1 LKDRRTTGSVLLLL
15 SLLTVSAC
23 TRDSAGQSFAERE
36 AVPVLVAKAEQKT
49 VATRI
54 RAIGRVEAYSTVE
67 IKAQVSGQVIE
78 VDFKEGQEVK
88 KGDLLFKIDQR
99 PFQAALSQARAA
111 LSKSEAQLAQAVADE
126 RRWAM
131 LLKESVG
138 SPQQYDQAHANA
150 ESLRAT
156 VASDQAAAQAAEL
169 NLAYTTIHAPIDGRT
184 GNLLVHSG
192 NLVKANADNAMVTIN
207 QLKPVYVDFSIPEQ
221 RLSEVRRYM
230 ADRKLPVDTAIPGPQ
245 SIVESGVLSFVD
257 NAVDA
262 KTGTIELKGIFS
274 NEDGKLWPGQ
284 FVETT
289 LVLDERPN
297 TVLVPSQA
305 IQTGPDGS
313 YVFVID
319 KQMKAQARP
328 VVIGE
333 NYDAETIVERGI
345 TPGETVVTDGQ
356 LRLVPGSTVTIKR
369 GLKAESGV
377 AS

>member
-1 LKDRRTTGSVLLLL
+1 MLL

-131 LLKESVG
+131 LLKENVG

-156 VASDQAAAQAAEL
+156 VASDQAAVQAAEL

-184 GNLLVHSG
+184 GNFLVHSG
-192 NLVKANADNAMVTIN
+192 NLVKAHGDNAMVTIN

-230 ADRKLPVDTAIPGPQ
+230 AERKLPVDTAIPGPQ

-274 NEDGKLWPGQ
+274 SRTASSGRASSSKPLWCSTSVPIPCWC
-284 FVETT
+284 
-289 LVLDERPN
+289 RPR
-297 TVLVPSQA
+297 LFK
-305 IQTGPDGS
+305 PDR
-313 YVFVID
+313 
-319 KQMKAQARP
+319 M
-328 VVIGE
+328 
-333 NYDAETIVERGI
+333 
-345 TPGETVVTDGQ
+345 
-356 LRLVPGSTVTIKR
+356 
-369 GLKAESGV
+369 GLTFS
-377 AS
+377 